1 MNDNKS
7 PLFKRLSQEDL
18 ISPDS
23 NDIVKTWLFVHPEPN
38 KHVQFARDDKNQNSE
53 KIRTRSLVMDTIDSL
68 PDLDQHVPHLDLTM
82 FHPIQS
88 GLYFSFNK
96 NSIY

>member
-1 MNDNKS
+1 MNENKS

-18 ISPDS
+18 ISPNS
-23 NDIVKTWLFVHPEPN
+23 NDIVKTWLFVQPEPN
-38 KHVQFARDDKNQNSE
+38 KRVQFARDDKNQTSQ
-53 KIRTRSLVMDTIDSL
+53 KIRTSSLVLDTIESL
-68 PDLDQHVPHLDLTM
+68 PDLDQHVPHLDLSL

-96 NSIY
+96 N